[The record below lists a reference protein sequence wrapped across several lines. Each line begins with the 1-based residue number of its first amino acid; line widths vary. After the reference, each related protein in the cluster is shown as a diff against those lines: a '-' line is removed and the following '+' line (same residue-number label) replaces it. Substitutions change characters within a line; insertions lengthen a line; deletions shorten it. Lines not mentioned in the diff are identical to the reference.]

1 MFYDKIKGMNTSTT
15 RSITYNGDRIEYE
28 LTIKR
33 VKNMNMRITKDGVIH
48 VSANAYVPDYRVDKF
63 VIENMPFIERARY
76 KIDALNAKRVDA
88 LQYVK
93 MVKTYQS
100 SAFLLRC
107 ALVEQDGKPHI
118 GFDGKGDPYYG
129 CTSWYDL

>member
-48 VSANAYVPDYRVDKF
+48 VSANGYVP
-63 VIENMPFIERARY
+63 IIGWTS
-76 KIDALNAKRVDA
+76 L
-88 LQYVK
+88 
-93 MVKTYQS
+93 S
-100 SAFLLRC
+100 SRICPSLSG
-107 ALVEQDGKPHI
+107 LVTRLMH
-118 GFDGKGDPYYG
+118 
-129 CTSWYDL
+129 

>member
-1 MFYDKIKGMNTSTT
+1 MNTSTT

-33 VKNMNMRITKDGVIH
+33 VKNMNMCITKDGVIH

-88 LQYVK
+88 LQYVNGESLSILGIP
-93 MVKTYQS
+93 VT
-100 SAFLLRC
+100 LRLGNC
-107 ALVEQDGKPHI
+107 FCRCL
-118 GFDGKGDPYYG
+118 
-129 CTSWYDL
+129 S